1 MKKSRRWLLL
11 PLLAL
16 LAYLGFRSLGGSPEA
31 VRDEPPE
38 TLFNRIWLEKVPD
51 KPTDYVQGAFL
62 LSEQPF
68 GAFQRASSFDFH
80 VELFEYDR
88 SGKQLK
94 LVFPQTDKTSKITF
108 TIASCSE
115 PPFDLCLTLSDNPW
129 GGPKKYYGFKDDTD
143 GQKKLHGAGQDMV
156 TRARAASALPR

>member
-16 LAYLGFRSLGGSPEA
+16 IAYFGFRSLGGHPEA
-31 VRDEPPE
+31 NRDEPPE

-51 KPTDYVQGAFL
+51 KPTDYVHGAFVL
-62 LSEQPF
+62 GEQPF
-68 GAFQRASSFDFH
+68 GAFQRASTFDFH

-94 LVFPQTDKTSKITF
+94 LSFPQTDKTAKVTF
-108 TIASCSE
+108 TITSCDE

-129 GGPKKYYGFKDDTD
+129 GGPKKYYGFKDSGDE
-143 GQKKLHGAGQDMV
+143 QKRLPGAAQDLAS
-156 TRARAASALPR
+156 RARAAAAASH